1 MGTVVLKG
9 NSKENLDLIIL
20 LAQKLGVEVSIL
32 SEQAAED
39 IALAAAIKNGRTGEI
54 IDTDDFLKELN
65 DESLDW
71 QIF

>member
-65 DESLDW
+65 DESLD
-71 QIF
+71 

>member
-65 DESLDW
+65 DES
-71 QIF
+71 

>member
-9 NSKENLDLIIL
+9 TSKENLDLIIL
-20 LAQKLGVEVSIL
+20 LAQKLGVEVSVL

-65 DESLDW
+65 DES
-71 QIF
+71 